1 MHFWHDHIE
10 VRCSANPRYC
20 LDTGRAH
27 RLLMMVS
34 GRNARSFSHVSHSLF
49 AGTLAVCLS
58 AQSADLQIDISNAE
72 QGNGLVYFAL
82 YDSAEAYAGQHMR
95 EVAVSTETGQL
106 PSAVFTGLPPGA
118 YAITVFQDANANR
131 KLDTNLIGLPSEP
144 FGFSQNAMGAMGP
157 PDFAAAAVNLSA
169 DDETQVINIEL
180 RN

>member
-1 MHFWHDHIE
+1 M
-10 VRCSANPRYC
+10 RYNP
-20 LDTGRAH
+20 T
-27 RLLMMVS
+27 LL
-34 GRNARSFSHVSHSLF
+34 RFSLF

-58 AQSADLQIDISNAE
+58 AQSADLQVDISNAE

-82 YDSAEAYAGQHMR
+82 YDSAEDYAGQHMR